1 MRRLGNIISLYGQS
15 CIIIKSEYNLKKKA
29 NFFLNLNI
37 LNKNMKI
44 IGKIN
49 SIFGSENQIYFLAKI
64 YKNELILIKKK
75 YFENYNEYKIY
86 IEN

>member
-15 CIIIKSEYNLKKKA
+15 CVIIKSEHDLKKKA
-29 NFFLNLNI
+29 NFLLNLNI

-64 YKNELILIKKK
+64 YKNELIIIKKK